1 MLILFQ
7 HLIFMGVLQG
17 SRNIIPIIK
26 NEQNY
31 NRMQLQNNDSIKD
44 PKATIKMEKAKQII
58 LL

>member
-17 SRNIIPIIK
+17 SRNIMHIIK

-44 PKATIKMEKAKQII
+44 PKATTKMEKAKQII